1 MRLTFDKLGTSRP
14 SRLGEGRGPLY
25 LGAVY
30 ILEGKIKDIIVLLCA
45 STLEHVMRIFIYS
58 SFEAKYIRP
67 PHESGVVYD
76 NIFFSILLLHNL

>member
-25 LGAVY
+25 HGAVY

-45 STLEHVMRIFIYS
+45 STLLHVMRIFICS

-67 PHESGVVYD
+67 PHESGIFYD
-76 NIFFSILLLHNL
+76 ILFSILLLHNF